1 MIAKAA
7 GKELKYKL
15 VDFHSS
21 RPGHDLRFGRNNK
34 NSEKT
39 AIMFFSRYAIS
50 GDLLKTLGWTPKFSL
65 EQRIQQFSEWI
76 KNNPQWSD
84 MTNIK

>member
-1 MIAKAA
+1 
-7 GKELKYKL
+7 
-15 VDFHSS
+15 
-21 RPGHDLRFGRNNK
+21 
-34 NSEKT
+34 
-39 AIMFFSRYAIS
+39 MFFPRYAIS